1 MNLKQFKRFEH
12 ITDNDFAL
20 MKELQ
25 YQCLLEV
32 RDKFNSFGIDWWI
45 DFGTLLGCYRDG
57 KILDGDS
64 DCDIGFFANDLNL
77 QMLEVLKPNLYPT
90 YPKKIFWGYSDW
102 KEALENDAFHPA
114 KSMRYILNDEDGK
127 PIKVKGQWIFT
138 DLFCWYPCNDEG
150 FSVMP
155 FHTEHTRFMRT
166 SNDIWVNGFGS
177 ISFDGKD
184 EDFPCY
190 NEITRS
196 FEEKYGPT
204 WETPNSKFHHANKK
218 SQFYAHLQ
226 RAILEEYKYNHL
238 TKEGQYSI
246 NNEPTK
252 LF

>member
-12 ITDNDFAL
+12 ITDDDFAL

-32 RDKFNSFGIDWWI
+32 KDKFNEFGLDWWI

-64 DCDIGFFANDLNL
+64 DCDIGLWAEDLT
-77 QMLEVLKPNLYPT
+77 LEIVESLKDNLYPT
-90 YPKKIFWGYSDW
+90 YPKKIFWGYEDW
-102 KEALENDAFHPA
+102 KNALADDEFHPA
-114 KSMRYILNDEDGK
+114 KSMRYILKDENNK
-127 PIKVKGQWIFT
+127 AIKVKGQLIFT
-138 DLFCWYPCNDEG
+138 DLFCWYPCNKDG

-155 FHTEHTRFMRT
+155 FHTEQTRFMRT
-166 SNDIWVNGFGS
+166 SNDIWASGYGTIKFE
-177 ISFDGKD
+177 GK
-184 EDFPCY
+184 EEILPCY
-190 NEITRS
+190 NEIPKS

-218 SQFYAHLQ
+218 SQFYAHLN
-226 RAILEEYKYNHL
+226 REILEEYKFNHM
-238 TKEGQYSI
+238 TKESHYQI
-246 NNEPTK
+246 NTQPTK